1 MVVLTAAVRV
11 SSLALF
17 LVGSAVSGAAVGTA
31 FKGSVTTVL
40 SPAVPERRGETLTGL
55 FLAAYLGLSL
65 PVLGLGLAVQSVR
78 VPEAVLV
85 FSGVLLAVTALI
97 ARRIT
102 RG

>member
-1 MVVLTAAVRV
+1 ML
-11 SSLALF
+11 SL
-17 LVGSAVSGAAVGTA
+17 
-31 FKGSVTTVL
+31 
-40 SPAVPERRGETLTGL
+40 AVPERRGKTLTGL
-55 FLAAYLGLSL
+55 FLAACLWLSL
-65 PVLGLGLAVQSVR
+65 PVLGLGLAVQSVP